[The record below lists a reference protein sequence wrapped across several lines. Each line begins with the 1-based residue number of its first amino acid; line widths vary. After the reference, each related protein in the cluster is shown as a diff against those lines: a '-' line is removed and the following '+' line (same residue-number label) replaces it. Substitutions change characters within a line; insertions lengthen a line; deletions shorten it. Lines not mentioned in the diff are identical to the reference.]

1 LWYWS
6 GELADIP
13 SNREAIKIAEQ
24 QIGLS
29 YAQIRKYIEDHR
41 NEYTGEL
48 NGFHME
54 RGEVIPAFLNIK
66 NPAIVHHNGT
76 SIANLTRRQIKEI
89 N

>member
-1 LWYWS
+1 
-6 GELADIP
+6 
-13 SNREAIKIAEQ
+13 
-24 QIGLS
+24 
-29 YAQIRKYIEDHR
+29 
-41 NEYTGEL
+41 
-48 NGFHME
+48 ME